1 MWRTWSRGQAYA
13 GSPVDYSPIAPA
25 LLAPTPGPRTRAAAP
40 YATTPGRARC
50 TAACVQTTPGLVRME
65 PPPPSN
71 SQELSTIGFM
81 TLLTFLQ
88 QQTTQPIVPAAGAS
102 AQQAVGNASRGEAL
116 LQQAALPDASA
127 GSPELPEALT
137 ASEEEDDD
145 ADERS
150 DGSAGADEGTVP
162 EAEQSM
168 DLDGSSMSADDA
180 GADAEECEEKEEAS
194 PVAAMTDAEEE
205 AAERPEAALGD
216 LQAGH
221 REEQTHS
228 PAEARHPEPVASA
241 SVAGQEVRAHHPSWS
256 QCCLGTSLISPRS
269 IAGGVQRNLWWRRRL
284 WLCVK

>member
-1 MWRTWSRGQAYA
+1 
-13 GSPVDYSPIAPA
+13 
-25 LLAPTPGPRTRAAAP
+25 
-40 YATTPGRARC
+40 
-50 TAACVQTTPGLVRME
+50 ME

-205 AAERPEAALGD
+205 AAERPEAALWD